1 MYFRFHKEISAALII
16 LFLLVIFFYFIY
28 KPLFLIFLIL
38 LIFTFYFFRDPE
50 RVVPLGDDIL
60 VSPADGLITNISE
73 YKEGKKS
80 YTKVSI
86 FLSVFNVHIQRLPVS
101 GQITKI
107 DYKRDINLREV
118 DCVKGFV
125 MFINHFEC
133 KSTNYFDENFFLYLE
148 EVDLCKRLKKMGKKI
163 YIAENVM
170 VKHLGGKSHHPD
182 QQEKMEIQRNW
193 HYLWSLFYYS
203 KKHKGLIYAYK
214 ITLRKFFS
222 AFFKMIYYF
231 FLNKKKHVIYKY
243 RFLGLLNS
251 YIGKSSFFRVE

>member
-73 YKEGKKS
+73 HKEGKKS

-86 FLSVFNVHIQRLPVS
+86 FLSVFNVHIQRLPLS

-107 DYKRDINLREV
+107 DYIEGK
-118 DCVKGFV
+118 
-125 MFINHFEC
+125 FINATLDKASEENERLRLTL
-133 KSTNYFDENFFLYLE
+133 KSGSNVIYITQIAGLIARRIICYLKTNERVNQGERYGIIKFGSR
-148 EVDLCKRLKKMGKKI
+148 VDIEFPNSYNLMVSIGQQCIGGETIIARDFKNNKNIQSREYKKI
-163 YIAENVM
+163 
-170 VKHLGGKSHHPD
+170 
-182 QQEKMEIQRNW
+182 
-193 HYLWSLFYYS
+193 
-203 KKHKGLIYAYK
+203 
-214 ITLRKFFS
+214 
-222 AFFKMIYYF
+222 
-231 FLNKKKHVIYKY
+231 
-243 RFLGLLNS
+243 
-251 YIGKSSFFRVE
+251 

>member
-86 FLSVFNVHIQRLPVS
+86 FLSVFNVHIQRLPLS

-107 DYKRDINLREV
+107 DYIEGK
-118 DCVKGFV
+118 
-125 MFINHFEC
+125 FINATLDKASKENERLRLTL
-133 KSTNYFDENFFLYLE
+133 KSGSNIIYITQIAGLIARRIICYLKTNERVNQGERYGIIKFGSR
-148 EVDLCKRLKKMGKKI
+148 VDIEFPNSYNLMVSIGQQCIGGETIIARDFKNNKNIQSREYKKI
-163 YIAENVM
+163 
-170 VKHLGGKSHHPD
+170 
-182 QQEKMEIQRNW
+182 
-193 HYLWSLFYYS
+193 
-203 KKHKGLIYAYK
+203 
-214 ITLRKFFS
+214 
-222 AFFKMIYYF
+222 
-231 FLNKKKHVIYKY
+231 
-243 RFLGLLNS
+243 
-251 YIGKSSFFRVE
+251 

>member
-107 DYKRDINLREV
+107 DYIEGK
-118 DCVKGFV
+118 
-125 MFINHFEC
+125 FINATLDKASEENERLRLTL
-133 KSTNYFDENFFLYLE
+133 KSGSNVIYITQIAGLIARRIICYLKTNERANQGERYGIIKFGSR
-148 EVDLCKRLKKMGKKI
+148 VDIEFPSSYNLMVSIGQQCIGGETIIARDFKNNKNIQSREYKKI
-163 YIAENVM
+163 
-170 VKHLGGKSHHPD
+170 
-182 QQEKMEIQRNW
+182 
-193 HYLWSLFYYS
+193 
-203 KKHKGLIYAYK
+203 
-214 ITLRKFFS
+214 
-222 AFFKMIYYF
+222 
-231 FLNKKKHVIYKY
+231 
-243 RFLGLLNS
+243 
-251 YIGKSSFFRVE
+251 

>member
-86 FLSVFNVHIQRLPVS
+86 FLSVFNVHIQRLPLS

-107 DYKRDINLREV
+107 DYIEGK
-118 DCVKGFV
+118 
-125 MFINHFEC
+125 FINATLDKASEENERLRLTL
-133 KSTNYFDENFFLYLE
+133 KSGSNVIYITQIAGLIARRIICYIKTNERVNQGERYGIIKFGSR
-148 EVDLCKRLKKMGKKI
+148 VDIEFPNSYNLMVSIGQQCIGGETIIARDFKNNKNIQSREYKKI
-163 YIAENVM
+163 
-170 VKHLGGKSHHPD
+170 
-182 QQEKMEIQRNW
+182 
-193 HYLWSLFYYS
+193 
-203 KKHKGLIYAYK
+203 
-214 ITLRKFFS
+214 
-222 AFFKMIYYF
+222 
-231 FLNKKKHVIYKY
+231 
-243 RFLGLLNS
+243 
-251 YIGKSSFFRVE
+251 

>member
-73 YKEGKKS
+73 YKDGKKS

-107 DYKRDINLREV
+107 DYIEGK
-118 DCVKGFV
+118 
-125 MFINHFEC
+125 FINATLDKASEENERLRLTL
-133 KSTNYFDENFFLYLE
+133 KSGSNVIHITQIAGLIARRIICYLKTNERVNQGERYGIIKFGSR
-148 EVDLCKRLKKMGKKI
+148 VDIEFPNSYNLMVSIGQQCIGGETIIARDFKNNKNIQSREYKKI
-163 YIAENVM
+163 
-170 VKHLGGKSHHPD
+170 
-182 QQEKMEIQRNW
+182 
-193 HYLWSLFYYS
+193 
-203 KKHKGLIYAYK
+203 
-214 ITLRKFFS
+214 
-222 AFFKMIYYF
+222 
-231 FLNKKKHVIYKY
+231 
-243 RFLGLLNS
+243 
-251 YIGKSSFFRVE
+251 

>member
-86 FLSVFNVHIQRLPVS
+86 FLSVFNVHIQRLPLS

-107 DYKRDINLREV
+107 DYIEGK
-118 DCVKGFV
+118 
-125 MFINHFEC
+125 FINATLDKASEENERLRLTL
-133 KSTNYFDENFFLYLE
+133 KSGSNVIYITQIAGLIARRIICYLKTNERVNQGDRYGIIKFGSR
-148 EVDLCKRLKKMGKKI
+148 VDIEFPNSYNLMVSIGQQCIGGETMIARDFKNNKNIQSREYKKI
-163 YIAENVM
+163 
-170 VKHLGGKSHHPD
+170 
-182 QQEKMEIQRNW
+182 
-193 HYLWSLFYYS
+193 
-203 KKHKGLIYAYK
+203 
-214 ITLRKFFS
+214 
-222 AFFKMIYYF
+222 
-231 FLNKKKHVIYKY
+231 
-243 RFLGLLNS
+243 
-251 YIGKSSFFRVE
+251 

>member
-86 FLSVFNVHIQRLPVS
+86 FLSVFNVHIQRLPLS

-107 DYKRDINLREV
+107 DYIEGK
-118 DCVKGFV
+118 
-125 MFINHFEC
+125 FINATLDKASEENERLRLTL
-133 KSTNYFDENFFLYLE
+133 KSGSNVIYITQIAGLIARRIICYLKTNERVNQGERYGIIKFGSR
-148 EVDLCKRLKKMGKKI
+148 VDIEFPNSYNLMVSIGQQCIGGETIIARDFKNNKNIKSREYKKI
-163 YIAENVM
+163 
-170 VKHLGGKSHHPD
+170 
-182 QQEKMEIQRNW
+182 
-193 HYLWSLFYYS
+193 
-203 KKHKGLIYAYK
+203 
-214 ITLRKFFS
+214 
-222 AFFKMIYYF
+222 
-231 FLNKKKHVIYKY
+231 
-243 RFLGLLNS
+243 
-251 YIGKSSFFRVE
+251 

>member
-107 DYKRDINLREV
+107 DYIEGK
-118 DCVKGFV
+118 
-125 MFINHFEC
+125 FINATLDKASEENERLRLTL
-133 KSTNYFDENFFLYLE
+133 KSGSNVIYITQIAGLIARRIICYLKTNERVNQGERYGIIKFGSR
-148 EVDLCKRLKKMGKKI
+148 VDIEFPNSYNLMVSVGQQCIGGETIIARDFKNNKNIQSREYKKI
-163 YIAENVM
+163 
-170 VKHLGGKSHHPD
+170 
-182 QQEKMEIQRNW
+182 
-193 HYLWSLFYYS
+193 
-203 KKHKGLIYAYK
+203 
-214 ITLRKFFS
+214 
-222 AFFKMIYYF
+222 
-231 FLNKKKHVIYKY
+231 
-243 RFLGLLNS
+243 
-251 YIGKSSFFRVE
+251 

>member
-50 RVVPLGDDIL
+50 RVVPLGDDVL

-86 FLSVFNVHIQRLPVS
+86 FLSVFNVHIQRLPLS

-107 DYKRDINLREV
+107 DYIEGK
-118 DCVKGFV
+118 
-125 MFINHFEC
+125 FINATLDKASEENERLRLTL
-133 KSTNYFDENFFLYLE
+133 KSGSNVIYITQIAGLIARRIICYLKTNERVNQGERYGIIKFGSR
-148 EVDLCKRLKKMGKKI
+148 VDIEFPNSYNLMVSIGQQCIGGETIIARDFKNNKNIQSREYKKI
-163 YIAENVM
+163 
-170 VKHLGGKSHHPD
+170 
-182 QQEKMEIQRNW
+182 
-193 HYLWSLFYYS
+193 
-203 KKHKGLIYAYK
+203 
-214 ITLRKFFS
+214 
-222 AFFKMIYYF
+222 
-231 FLNKKKHVIYKY
+231 
-243 RFLGLLNS
+243 
-251 YIGKSSFFRVE
+251 

>member
-107 DYKRDINLREV
+107 DYIEGK
-118 DCVKGFV
+118 
-125 MFINHFEC
+125 FINATLDKASEENERLRLTL
-133 KSTNYFDENFFLYLE
+133 KSGSNVIYITQIAGLIARRIICYLKTNEKVNQGDRYGIIKFGSR
-148 EVDLCKRLKKMGKKI
+148 VDIEFPNSYNLMVSIGQQCIGGETIIAGDFKNNKNIQAREYKKI
-163 YIAENVM
+163 
-170 VKHLGGKSHHPD
+170 
-182 QQEKMEIQRNW
+182 
-193 HYLWSLFYYS
+193 
-203 KKHKGLIYAYK
+203 
-214 ITLRKFFS
+214 
-222 AFFKMIYYF
+222 
-231 FLNKKKHVIYKY
+231 
-243 RFLGLLNS
+243 
-251 YIGKSSFFRVE
+251 

>member
-73 YKEGKKS
+73 HKEGKKS

-86 FLSVFNVHIQRLPVS
+86 FLSVFNVHIQRLPLS

-107 DYKRDINLREV
+107 DYIEGK
-118 DCVKGFV
+118 
-125 MFINHFEC
+125 FINATLDKASEENERLRLTL
-133 KSTNYFDENFFLYLE
+133 KSGSNVIYITRIAGLIARRIICYLKTNERVNQGERYGIIKFGSR
-148 EVDLCKRLKKMGKKI
+148 VDIEFPNSYNLMVSIGQQCIGGETIIARDFKNNKNIQSREYKKI
-163 YIAENVM
+163 
-170 VKHLGGKSHHPD
+170 
-182 QQEKMEIQRNW
+182 
-193 HYLWSLFYYS
+193 
-203 KKHKGLIYAYK
+203 
-214 ITLRKFFS
+214 
-222 AFFKMIYYF
+222 
-231 FLNKKKHVIYKY
+231 
-243 RFLGLLNS
+243 
-251 YIGKSSFFRVE
+251 